1 MLEMITLTD
10 RARVVL
16 TSDSAVKASAKDRE
30 EPRVIFLQNAKIVG
44 DEKPHVFTVRLLNAR
59 ERMQVAELANVS
71 TAQALFTAAGMTI
84 AKIEG
89 PGIKANSSESVED
102 ALLRFPAQVAYT
114 IAGWITERS
123 SLKPDPLDGK
133 K

>member
-16 TSDSAVKASAKDRE
+16 SSDSAVKVAAKKTG
-30 EPRVIFLQNAKIVG
+30 EPEVIFLQNAKIKSG
-44 DEKPHVFTVRLLNAR
+44 EKPHVFTVRLLNAR
-59 ERMQVAELANVS
+59 ERMQVAELANES
-71 TAQALFTAAGMTI
+71 TSNALFAAAGMTI
-84 AKIEG
+84 TKIEG
-89 PGIKANSSESVED
+89 PGIKASEQDAVED